1 MPQVEND
8 PKIHYKY
15 HLLWSVRSL
24 QAFKCFFSYDVRL
37 GTKSIITF
45 RVVCFF
51 CVKRQR
57 VPATD
62 EITGKHENQI
72 TPKPIILQPIFSEF
86 LKNNFLLRFKTI
98 WRFKINI
105 TYSNAKVVH
114 HKKLIIRP
122 EMKFDLVLNYT
133 LPSTWPKSI
142 QVEIQ
147 NDGGSL
153 GLVIAL
159 QTSFRLSHLIKRE
172 SLMFSLIQ
180 YCLHFPMFTMI
191 DGKFHFS
198 PTFTINFSFEPETK
212 MTYV

>member
-1 MPQVEND
+1 MSNKNINFNSWIAHAQHELQRVVGKCRRARIHSEITEQPSFFIKLLFTMPQVEND

-24 QAFKCFFSYDVRL
+24 QVFKCFFYYDVRL

-51 CVKRQR
+51 CVKRQK

-86 LKNNFLLRFKTI
+86 LKNNFLLSFKKI

-114 HKKLIIRP
+114 HK
-122 EMKFDLVLNYT
+122 N
-133 LPSTWPKSI
+133 W
-142 QVEIQ
+142 
-147 NDGGSL
+147 
-153 GLVIAL
+153 
-159 QTSFRLSHLIKRE
+159 
-172 SLMFSLIQ
+172 
-180 YCLHFPMFTMI
+180 
-191 DGKFHFS
+191 
-198 PTFTINFSFEPETK
+198 
-212 MTYV
+212 